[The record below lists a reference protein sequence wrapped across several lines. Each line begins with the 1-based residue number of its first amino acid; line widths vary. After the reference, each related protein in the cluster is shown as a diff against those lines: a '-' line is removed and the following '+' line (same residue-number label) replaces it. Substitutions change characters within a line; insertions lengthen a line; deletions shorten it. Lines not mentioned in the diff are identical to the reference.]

1 MTKTS
6 PSRRISSAMA
16 SRSASRIVMVT
27 ISVPSGTSGSGSAA
41 GCGGDA
47 TADCGSAGAGASSAA
62 DSSDP
67 DGAAGGAD
75 SAPFCC
81 CAGCCCA
88 GCCCAG
94 CCAGAPAWKLLSA
107 PASSPS
113 PRITA
118 IGVLTA
124 TSAVPSGTRI
134 CPSVPSSVAS
144 TSIVALSVSISA
156 MMSPDLTLSP
166 CCFTHLARFPFS
178 IVGDSAGIN
187 TGIGIGF
194 LVLVLL
200 VSAQSA
206 GDVGPQLGGIGLRVV
221 GREFGGLVDD
231 LADLGVDRLEDFLA
245 RPLGGER
252 AGAHLLDRVVLGA
265 HLLDL
270 LAGPI
275 FGGIGHRVAAV
286 AVGLHF
292 QDIGSIAFAAPL
304 DGPIACRLDGA
315 HVHAVD
321 LLARNVER
329 GAALGKVGLRGG
341 AVDRGAHGITV
352 VLDNVHDRQFPQLG
366 HVEAFVDLPLIG
378 GAVAEIGE

>member
-1 MTKTS
+1 
-6 PSRRISSAMA
+6 MA
-16 SRSASRIVMVT
+16 SRNASRIVMVT
-27 ISVPSGTSGSGSAA
+27 ISVPSGTSGSGCVS
-41 GCGGDA
+41 
-47 TADCGSAGAGASSAA
+47 TTGAAA
-62 DSSDP
+62 DLCATSGVSALAS
-67 DGAAGGAD
+67 GAAGGAD
-75 SAPFCC
+75 SAAFCC
-81 CAGCCCA
+81 AV
-88 GCCCAG
+88 
-94 CCAGAPAWKLLSA
+94 GAEPALMS

-113 PRITA
+113 PRMTA
-118 IGVLTA
+118 IGVFTA

-156 MMSPDLTLSP
+156 MMSPDFTLSP

-270 LAGPI
+270 LARAV
-275 FGGIGHRVAAV
+275 FGGIGHRVPAV

-292 QDIGSIAFAAPL
+292 QDIGSVA
-304 DGPIACRLDGA
+304 
-315 HVHAVD
+315 
-321 LLARNVER
+321 LA
-329 GAALGKVGLRGG
+329 
-341 AVDRGAHGITV
+341 T
-352 VLDNVHDRQFPQLG
+352 P
-366 HVEAFVDLPLIG
+366 
-378 GAVAEIGE
+378 